1 MNRYD
6 WSEYLLKGVEEVEE
20 EGGEGPP
27 SPLLSQVEEEGVGLR
42 C

>member
-1 MNRYD
+1 MVNSD

-20 EGGEGPP
+20 EEGEGPP
-27 SPLLSQVEEEGVGLR
+27 FPLLSQVKEEGLGLR